1 MHCFIVRLEE
11 DLDAAVAEHREYLQR
26 QQSYSVNKR
35 GEIPLAEAAR
45 DLMRRGLRRCRTTTT
60 PAVKEESPQMR
71 LGFE

>member
-26 QQSYSVNKR
+26 QQSYSVHKR

-45 DLMRRGLRRCRTTTT
+45 DLMRRGLRKKAGGGMRRSKTT
-60 PAVKEESPQMR
+60 AS
-71 LGFE
+71 

>member
-11 DLDAAVAEHREYLQR
+11 ALDAAVAEHRDYLQR
-26 QQSYSVNKR
+26 QQSYSVSKR

-45 DLMRRGLRRCRTTTT
+45 DLMRRGLRRCRPVQA